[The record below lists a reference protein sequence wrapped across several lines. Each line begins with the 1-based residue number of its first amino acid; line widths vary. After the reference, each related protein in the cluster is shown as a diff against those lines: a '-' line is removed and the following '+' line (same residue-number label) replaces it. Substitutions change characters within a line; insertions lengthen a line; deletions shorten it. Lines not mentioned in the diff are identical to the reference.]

1 MPVVTKSPPVSPF
14 PRLAVTRL
22 SHSTIEWY
30 RSRGVEWL
38 RKNATV
44 TWEQPS
50 QAFQIFGLGTAAR
63 LVGRRGEGFR
73 EARRTL
79 ERTIAHFDA
88 ETSPAPPPLV
98 FAASAFDP
106 SGRKIDTAWD
116 AFGGWQVLVPA
127 ITLLRRG
134 NEWTGWACAGDF
146 PLEDH
151 AAQIAPEPETPSD
164 DLGASIA
171 SAVAEIQTGHYQKVV
186 LAASRIIETGAMT
199 PAEVLARLARA
210 FPTCTIFSIRSGGLT
225 WLGASPEPLAE
236 SRGGNVSLVSL
247 AGSRR
252 RGRDSAEDA
261 LLERELLASEK
272 ERWEHRLVVEAITA
286 EAQGL
291 VNDLR
296 VPAEPAIMKL
306 ANIQHLC
313 TPIHGRL
320 APGRSLLDL
329 VERLHPTPAVGGWPR
344 AAALSAIRRLEG
356 IDRGWYAGPVGW
368 VDTAGDGQ
376 FVVGLRT
383 ALLGQGFARLY
394 AGAGIVADSHPSAE
408 LDEIETKLDALRGVI
423 AQ

>member
-1 MPVVTKSPPVSPF
+1 MPVVTTSPPASPL

-22 SHSTIEWY
+22 SRSTIEWY
-30 RSRGVEWL
+30 RSRGVDWL
-38 RKNATV
+38 RTNATV

-50 QAFQIFGLGTAAR
+50 QAFQVFGLGTAAR
-63 LVGRRGEGFR
+63 LVGRRDEGLR

-79 ERTIAHFDA
+79 ERTIARFDV
-88 ETSPAPPPLV
+88 EPTPGPTPLV
-98 FAASAFDP
+98 FAGSAFDP
-106 SGRKIDTAWD
+106 SGPKTDTAWD
-116 AFGGWQVLVPA
+116 AFGGWQVIVPA

-134 NEWTGWACAGDF
+134 DEWAGWACAGDF
-146 PLEDH
+146 PIEEH
-151 AAQIAPEPETPSD
+151 VAQIARGPETSPD
-164 DLGASIA
+164 ELGASIA
-171 SAVAEIQTGHYQKVV
+171 SAVAEIQSGHYQKVV
-186 LAASRIIETGAMT
+186 LAASRFVETGPMT

-210 FPTCTIFSIRSGGLT
+210 FPTCTIFSIRSAGLT

-236 SRGGNVSLVSL
+236 SRGGYVSLVSL

-261 LLERELLASEK
+261 RLERELLDSEK

-291 VNDLR
+291 VDDLR
-296 VPAEPAIMKL
+296 VPAEPTVMRL
-306 ANIQHLC
+306 ANIQHLF
-313 TPIHGRL
+313 TPIQGCL
-320 APGRSLLDL
+320 APDRSLLEL

-344 AAALSAIRRLEG
+344 DAALSAIRRLEG
-356 IDRGWYAGPVGW
+356 MDRGWYAGPVGW
-368 VDTAGDGQ
+368 VDAAGDGQ

-394 AGAGIVADSHPSAE
+394 AGAGIVGDSYPSGE

-423 AQ
+423 AR